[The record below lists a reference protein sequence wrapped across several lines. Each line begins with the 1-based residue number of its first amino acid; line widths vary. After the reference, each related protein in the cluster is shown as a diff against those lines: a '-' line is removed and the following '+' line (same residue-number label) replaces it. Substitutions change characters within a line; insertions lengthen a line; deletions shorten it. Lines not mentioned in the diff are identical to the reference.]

1 MFRNVETLTENAVK
15 HTITSCLLLPLYK
28 YEEEREGKRGEERK
42 EKLSEKGRR
51 GKNRGEKK
59 RRQTKIIKKI
69 Q

>member
-42 EKLSEKGRR
+42 EKLSEKRKERKKIEG
-51 GKNRGEKK
+51 K
-59 RRQTKIIKKI
+59 RREGKRK
-69 Q
+69 